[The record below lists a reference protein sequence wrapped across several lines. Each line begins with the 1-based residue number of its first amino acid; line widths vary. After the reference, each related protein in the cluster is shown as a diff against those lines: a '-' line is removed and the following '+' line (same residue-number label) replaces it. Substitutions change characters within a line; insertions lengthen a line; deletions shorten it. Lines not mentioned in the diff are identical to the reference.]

1 MPEQVSL
8 HFRIETFLGV
18 LTVSNIEPFALNAWI
33 ASTIQNLNLA
43 APLVAAPSIKTA
55 LTTHLADRLRRVL
68 PRLENPDDSQGLLKL
83 VLLTDVL
90 IQLQG
95 DNEPI
100 TIALHLTSNPRL
112 ADQAQKHIL
121 SAEFQKVRQDLG
133 IRYHWTILIPGF
145 PLLPAPIQS
154 EFLDALYR
162 NLDDPSQQDILSFG
176 VGTAIPVG
184 SL

>member
-1 MPEQVSL
+1 MK
-8 HFRIETFLGV
+8 TFPGA

-43 APLVAAPSIKTA
+43 APPVDALSIKTA

-68 PRLENPDDSQGLLKL
+68 PRLENPDDGQGLLKL
-83 VLLTDVL
+83 VLLTDAL

-100 TIALHLTSNPRL
+100 TIALHLTSNSKL
-112 ADQAQKHIL
+112 ADQVQKHIL
-121 SAEFQKVRQDLG
+121 SAEFQKVRQDLD

-145 PLLPAPIQS
+145 PLLPAPSQS

-162 NLDDPSQQDILSFG
+162 HLDDPSQQDILSLG
-176 VGTAIPVG
+176 ASTAIPIA
-184 SL
+184 L